1 MHVNRLDHVV
11 LTVRDIDTTA
21 RFYTRVLGMKAVTFG
36 GGRTALVFGQQKLNL
51 HLHGAEFEP
60 KAARPTPGSADLCFT
75 TDASPEEV
83 LAHLETC
90 GVVVLEG
97 PVQRIGALG
106 PMTSIYFRDPDENL
120 IEVSNYGPGGR
131 TL

>member
-11 LTVRDIDTTA
+11 LTVRDIDATA
-21 RFYTRVLGMKAVTFG
+21 RFYTRVLEMKAVTFG

-51 HLHGAEFEP
+51 HQHGAEFEP
-60 KAARPTPGSADLCFT
+60 KATRPTPGSADLCFII
-75 TDASPEEV
+75 DASPEEV

-90 GVVVLEG
+90 GVVALEG
-97 PVQRIGALG
+97 PVQRTGALG

-120 IEVSNYGPGGR
+120 IEVSNYGPGGGK
-131 TL
+131 L